1 MTSSAESAPAK
12 APAVIAGDG
21 ASRPW
26 SIRIENVSKKYRL
39 ASSGRRELN
48 ENFRDALSS
57 VAKGIFSRRSIPADS
72 PLNSST
78 EFWALREINLEFAQG
93 ETVGIIGRNGAGKST
108 LLKILSRITAPT
120 LGEIRYRGRLT
131 SLLEVGTGFHRELTG
146 RENVYLNGSIL
157 GMTRA
162 EIRQQF
168 DAIVEF
174 AGVEKFID
182 SPVKHYSSGMYVRL
196 AFAVAAH
203 LRTDILVVD
212 EVLAVGD
219 AVFQKKCLGKM
230 QDVAS
235 DGRTVLFVSHNMASI
250 QGLCKSAVLLAQG
263 RVAQLGSA
271 SDVIEAYL
279 KLAVDDGRAVAA
291 GDFDLTNR
299 RNSYTPSEII
309 IRRMR
314 LRGGDG
320 RVTDHF
326 RMGEDF
332 SVEIECTG
340 FKRFPDSVLGI
351 TIKSRDETWIGSFNT
366 GMAGF
371 SFGAGASGDEGW
383 LRCSLK
389 DVNLNAGTYSIAL
402 SILRD
407 HRNRADYVDR
417 AGSFHVVESDV
428 YGTGYPMHTKFGI
441 VYLKG
446 KWESV
451 VSD

>member
-1 MTSSAESAPAK
+1 MTETAEKTPA
-12 APAVIAGDG
+12 IIHRRGD
-21 ASRPW
+21 APW
-26 SIRIENVSKKYRL
+26 SIRIENVSKKYRM
-39 ASSGRRELN
+39 AQSGRRELN
-48 ENFRDALSS
+48 ENIRDAMTS
-57 VAKGIFSRRSIPADS
+57 VAKGIFRKRVIPADS
-72 PLNSST
+72 PLNSSA
-78 EFWALREINLEFAQG
+78 EFWALREINLEFEKG

-120 LGEIRYRGRLT
+120 IGEIRYRGRLT

-146 RENVYLNGSIL
+146 RENIYLNGAIL
-157 GMTRA
+157 GMTRV

-182 SPVKHYSSGMYVRL
+182 TPVKHYSSGMYVRL

-250 QGLCKSAVLLAQG
+250 QGLCKSAVLLSQG
-263 RVAQLGSA
+263 RIVERGPA
-271 SDVIEAYL
+271 SDVIDSYL
-279 KLAVDDGRAVAA
+279 RLAVDDGQTIAP
-291 GDFDLTNR
+291 GSFDLTNR
-299 RNSYTPSEII
+299 SNSYTPSEVI
-309 IRRMR
+309 IRGMR
-314 LRGGDG
+314 LRGADG
-320 RVTDHF
+320 QITDHF

-340 FKRFPDSVLGI
+340 LKRFPDSNLGI
-351 TIKSRDETWIGSFNT
+351 TIKSRDETWVGSFNT
-366 GMAGF
+366 AMEGYQ
-371 SFGAGASGDEGW
+371 FGAGASVDEGW
-383 LRCSLK
+383 LRCTFKELR
-389 DVNLNAGTYSIAL
+389 LNAGSYSISL
-402 SILRD
+402 MILRD

-417 AGSFHVVESDV
+417 AGTFQVVESDV
-428 YGTGYPMHTKFGI
+428 YGTGYPMHSRFGLI
-441 VYLKG
+441 YVNG
-446 KWESV
+446 KWGRASSE
-451 VSD
+451 